1 MGGGIIAWAIRRP
14 VTVTVGVILV
24 AFFGALS
31 VMGLPIQ
38 LTPDVTI
45 PTITV
50 STAWPGATPIEL
62 ESEIIEEQ
70 EEALKSLPGLVK
82 MTSEARPS
90 QASVTLE
97 LEVGIDLEE
106 ALVRA
111 SNLLGQVPDY
121 PPAARQPVVSTSN
134 SSGPPLAVLVIQSD
148 PPGRPVE
155 SYRTFV
161 DDNIVPRLER
171 IRGVSGIRLI
181 AGRDEEVHIDFDPAA
196 LAARRVTVGQ
206 LTAAVRSE
214 LTDISG
220 GDLAIGK
227 RQYVVRTEV
236 APDVPRRLE
245 RVVLRTGDDGTPVLL
260 GDVATVEV
268 GLRKRE
274 AVGMVNG
281 EPSMALLLFRE
292 AGYNV
297 LEITREIYAV
307 NEEVQRD
314 LLDAEGLAIRVV
326 SDQVG
331 YIEGALDLVQQNL
344 LLGGALAIIV
354 LMVFLR
360 SIRASLVVS
369 IAIPVCVIGTA
380 LGMSVMGRTINIVS
394 LAGMA
399 FAVGMVVD
407 NSIVVL
413 ESIDTWRQKTGDVRR
428 AALEGTREVWGAI
441 MASTLTTAAVFVP
454 IIGWQ
459 DEVGELLRDVAVAIS
474 TAVFVSLVVSVLVI
488 PSFSARLLKDTEG
501 VVEDEETAGHAGLRG
516 AVTRVVGWIVATP
529 ARSLLVALVGLGG
542 TGALG
547 LWMVPSMEYLPTGN
561 RDIVFG
567 VVIPPPGYGVA
578 EMQAVGDTIQ
588 DHLVPHVGAEKD
600 GKPALDRTFFVGTPS
615 QAFMGAVGQTGER
628 MKEIEGLVREA
639 QAKVPGVFA
648 FASQASLFGRR
659 LGGGRSIE
667 IDLLSADQIGT
678 IRFGQM
684 MMGALREALPGAQIR
699 PIPGLDFGA
708 PEFRVTPDRAQASRL
723 GLAGSELGLLVS
735 AYVDGAI
742 IGELGPAGE
751 PKLDVVL
758 RARGLDVS
766 DPGAL
771 AAAPVPTPT
780 GHVVPLSRVATV
792 EETLGP
798 TVIQHIERR
807 RSLTLQVSPPDDIP
821 LEDAVALVRDDVVP
835 KLLDRAP
842 ADLRVQYAGSAG
854 ELDGAQER
862 LLYALLL
869 AVIISF
875 LLLAALF
882 EDFFAPLA
890 ILVSVPLAGAGGIL
904 CLRLVDATLGSQPLD
919 MMTAMGFIILIG
931 VVVNNAILVVDGAI
945 ARMRAGMALAEAIAD
960 AVRRRVRPIAMSAL
974 TSLAGLTPLVLFPG
988 SGSELYRGVGA
999 VVLGGLALSTFLT
1012 VFLVPAVFS
1021 VIWRIRLAI
1030 KPMEID
1036 PDAEAPASA

>member
-1 MGGGIIAWAIRRP
+1 MGDGIIAWAIRRP

-31 VMGLPIQ
+31 ILGLPIQ
-38 LTPDVTI
+38 LTPDVTV

-50 STAWPGATPIEL
+50 TTAWPGATPIEL
-62 ESEIIEEQ
+62 ESEIVEEQ
-70 EEALKSLPGLVK
+70 EEALKSLPGLLR

-90 QASVTLE
+90 RATVTLE

-106 ALVRA
+106 ALVRT

-121 PPAARQPVVSTSN
+121 PAAARQPVVSTSN

-148 PPGRPVE
+148 PPGRMVE
-155 SYRTFV
+155 EYRTFV
-161 DDNIVPRLER
+161 ADNIVPRLER

-181 AGRDEEVHIDFDPAA
+181 AGRDEEVHVDFDPVA
-196 LAARRVTVGQ
+196 LAARKVTVGQ
-206 LTAAVRSE
+206 LAAAVRGE
-214 LTDISG
+214 LRDISG
-220 GDLAIGK
+220 GDLPLGK
-227 RQYVVRTEV
+227 RQLVVRTEV
-236 APDVPRRLE
+236 APNAPRKLE
-245 RVVLRTGDDGTPVLL
+245 RIVLRTEADGTPVLL
-260 GDVATVEV
+260 GDVAEVRV

-281 EPSMALLLFRE
+281 KPSMALLLFRE

-297 LEITREIYAV
+297 LEVTREIYEV
-307 NEEVQRD
+307 NDEVNAE
-314 LLDAEGLAIRVV
+314 LLQSEGLNIRVV

-331 YIEGALDLVQQNL
+331 YIEGALALVQQNL
-344 LLGGALAIIV
+344 LLGGALAIVV
-354 LMVFLR
+354 LLIFLR
-360 SIRASLVVS
+360 SLRASLVVS

-413 ESIDTWRQKTGDVRR
+413 ESIDTWRQKGGAVSR
-428 AALEGTREVWGAI
+428 AALMGTREVWGAI
-441 MASTLTTAAVFVP
+441 LASTLTTAAVFVP

-488 PSFSARLLKDTEG
+488 PSFSARLLRGAKT
-501 VVEDEETAGHAGLRG
+501 VTEDESTAGRDGIRG
-516 AVTRVVGWIVATP
+516 AITRLVGWIVATP
-529 ARSLLVALVGLGG
+529 ARSALVAAIGLGG
-542 TGALG
+542 TAYAG
-547 LWMVPSMEYLPTGN
+547 LTAVPSMEYLPTGN

-567 VVIPPPGYGVA
+567 VVIPPPGYGVS
-578 EMQAVGDTIQ
+578 EMQAVGDAIQ
-588 DHLVPHVGAEKD
+588 GHLVPHVGEEKD
-600 GKPALDRTFFVGTPS
+600 GFPALDRTFFVGTPS
-615 QAFMGAVGQTGER
+615 SAFMGAVGETGER
-628 MKEIEGLVREA
+628 MKEIEKLVRQA
-639 QAKVPGVFA
+639 QAQVPGVFA

-659 LGGGRSIE
+659 LGGGRAIE

-684 MMGALREALPGAQIR
+684 MMGALRQALPGAQVR

-708 PEFRVTPDRAQASRL
+708 PELRITPDRAQSSRL
-723 GLAGSELGLLVS
+723 GLGGAELGLLVS

-742 IGELGPAGE
+742 IGELGPDGE

-758 RARGLDVS
+758 RANGLDKT
-766 DPGAL
+766 DPEGL
-771 AAAPVPTPT
+771 AAAPVPTPA
-780 GHVVPLSRVATV
+780 GRVVPLGQVATI

-807 RSLTLQVSPPDDIP
+807 RALTLQVRPSDDIA
-821 LEDAVALVRDDVVP
+821 LEDAIAKVRNEVVP
-835 KLLDRAP
+835 GLMDKAP
-842 ADLRVQYAGSAG
+842 ADLRVAYAGSAG
-854 ELDGAQER
+854 QLDNAQSQ
-862 LLYALLL
+862 LLSALLL

-882 EDFFAPLA
+882 EDFLAPLA

-904 CLRLVDATLGSQPLD
+904 SLRLVDATLAPQPLD

-945 ARMRAGMALAEAIAD
+945 ARMRDGMELATAIAD

-999 VVLGGLALSTFLT
+999 VVLGGLALSTVLT

-1030 KPMEID
+1030 RPMQT
-1036 PDAEAPASA
+1036 AP

>member
-1 MGGGIIAWAIRRP
+1 MGNGVIAWAIRRP
-14 VTVTVGVILV
+14 VTVTVGVVLV
-24 AFFGALS
+24 AFFGAMS
-31 VMGLPIQ
+31 VLGLPIQ
-38 LTPDVTI
+38 LTPDVTV

-50 STAWPGATPIEL
+50 TTNWPGATPIEL

-90 QASVTLE
+90 QATVTLE
-97 LEVGIDLEE
+97 LEVGLDLDE

-134 SSGPPLAVLVIQSD
+134 SSGPPLAVLIIQSD

-181 AGRDEEVHIDFDPAA
+181 AGRDEEVHVDFDPAD
-196 LAARRVTVGQ
+196 LAARQVTVGR
-206 LTAAVRSE
+206 LTAAIQGE
-214 LTDISG
+214 LRDISG
-220 GDLAIGK
+220 GDIAIGK

-236 APDVPRRLE
+236 APDVPSRLE
-245 RVVLRTGDDGTPVLL
+245 RVVLRTAADGTPVLL
-260 GDVATVEV
+260 GDVASVQV

-274 AVGMVNG
+274 AVGFANG

-292 AGYNV
+292 AGFNV
-297 LEITREIYAV
+297 LEVTREIYAA
-307 NEEVQRD
+307 NEQIQRD
-314 LLDAEGLAIRVV
+314 LLDAEGLTIRVV

-344 LLGGALAIIV
+344 LLGGGLAIIV
-354 LMVFLR
+354 LLIFLR

-380 LGMSVMGRTINIVS
+380 LGMSIMGRTINIVS

-413 ESIDTWRQKTGDVRR
+413 ESIDTWRQQTGDVRK

-441 MASTLTTAAVFVP
+441 LASTLTTAAVFVP

-474 TAVFVSLVVSVLVI
+474 TAVFVSLIVSVLVI
-488 PSFSARLLKDTEG
+488 PSFSARLLKG
-501 VVEDEETAGHAGLRG
+501 SKAVAEDEETAGRGGVRG
-516 AVTRVVGWIVATP
+516 AITRAVAWIVATP
-529 ARSLLVALVGLGG
+529 ARSALVALVGLGG
-542 TGALG
+542 TGGLG

-567 VVIPPPGYGVA
+567 VIVPPPGYGVS
-578 EMQAVGDTIQ
+578 ELQAMGETVQG
-588 DHLVPHVGAEKD
+588 HLVPHLTAEGD
-600 GKPALDRTFFVGTPS
+600 GDPLLDRTFFVGTPS
-615 QAFMGAVGQTGER
+615 QAFMGAVGYRGQR
-628 MKEIEGLVREA
+628 MKEVEALVREA
-639 QAKVPGVFA
+639 QGKVPGVFA

-684 MMGALREALPGAQIR
+684 MMGALSEALPGAQIR

-708 PEFRVTPDRAQASRL
+708 QEFTVTPDRAQAARL
-723 GLAGSELGLLVS
+723 GITGGELGLLVS

-742 IGELGPAGE
+742 IGELGPDGE

-758 RARGLDVS
+758 RARGLDVTG
-766 DPGAL
+766 PETL
-771 AAAPVPTPT
+771 AAAPVPTPA
-780 GHVVPLSRVATV
+780 GHIVPLSRVAEI

-821 LEDAVALVRDDVVP
+821 LEDAVEKVRTEVVP
-835 KLLDRAP
+835 ALLDRAP
-842 ADLRVQYAGSAG
+842 PDLRVQYAGSAG
-854 ELDGAQER
+854 QLDGAQER

-869 AVIISF
+869 AVVISF

-882 EDFFAPLA
+882 EDFLAPLA
-890 ILVSVPLAGAGGIL
+890 ILVSVPLAGAGGIF

-945 ARMRAGMALAEAIAD
+945 TRMRAGMALPEAIAD

-1012 VFLVPAVFS
+1012 LFLVPAVFS

-1030 KPMEID
+1030 KPMDVD
-1036 PDAEAPASA
+1036 PDAELPASV